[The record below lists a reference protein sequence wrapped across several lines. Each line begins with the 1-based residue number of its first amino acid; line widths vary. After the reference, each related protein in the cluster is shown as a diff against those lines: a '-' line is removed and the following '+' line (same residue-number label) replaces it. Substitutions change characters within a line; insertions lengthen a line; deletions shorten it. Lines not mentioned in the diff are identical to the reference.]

1 MANKYALLGSGNTGS
16 KIPEL
21 LNADEQYTFF
31 NSSNTPTLE
40 RLAGHDAIICFVAG
54 PVLEQYLEMLVESNL
69 PVVSGATG
77 IQWPRDLNERLQAS
91 GVTWVWAD
99 NFALGMNI
107 VKHLIGAVNELS
119 SLYRDPVFQIHE
131 IHHVKKLDAP
141 SGTALRWQDW
151 LQHDAAMSYEREGD
165 VVGTHQLTLDTEFE
179 KITLTHEAK
188 DRRIFA
194 HGALWAARALLE
206 RDLPNGLL
214 PLDYITAMH
223 RQGEYYVSN

>member
-1 MANKYALLGSGNTGS
+1 MTKNYALLGSGNTGS

-21 LNADEQYTFF
+21 LNTDEQYTFF
-31 NSSNTPTLE
+31 NRSNPPTIESLV
-40 RLAGHDAIICFVAG
+40 GFDAVICFVAG
-54 PVLEQYLEMLVESNL
+54 PVLLNYLDVLIAAKI

-77 IQWPRDLNERLQAS
+77 IAWPSDLNERLQAE
-91 GVTWVWAD
+91 GVTWIWAD
-99 NFALGMNI
+99 NFALGMNL
-107 VKHLIGAVNELS
+107 VKHLINTINDLS
-119 SLYRDPVFQIHE
+119 GLYREPSFQIHE

-141 SGTALRWQDW
+141 SGTALRWQEW
-151 LQHDAAMSYEREGD
+151 LQNDATMTYAREGD
-165 VVGTHQLTLDTEFE
+165 VVGTHELTLDTEFE

-194 HGALWAARALLE
+194 HGALWATRAMLKTE
-206 RDLPNGLL
+206 LPSGLL